1 MHPHTLRAATIW
13 AVLFSLDLIKKHDGK
28 DQDTVKP
35 SHQAF
40 IIWSVRDE
48 LEGSGKHMPLT
59 LSLYDELMITGFMH
73 GAFPNRLV
81 QGTHI

>member
-1 MHPHTLRAATIW
+1 MFNMHPHTLRAATIW

-40 IIWSVRDE
+40 II
-48 LEGSGKHMPLT
+48 
-59 LSLYDELMITGFMH
+59 
-73 GAFPNRLV
+73 
-81 QGTHI
+81 